1 MVISYF
7 LHLDTFLQF
16 LGSFLCV
23 LRWRRRL
30 HDLQLHTVTYFVNR
44 TLRLPPRNV
53 FLI

>member
-16 LGSFLCV
+16 FGSFLCFLLCV
-23 LRWRRRL
+23 RRL

-44 TLRLPPRNV
+44 TRFFVFLLPPV
-53 FLI
+53 